1 MKAPR
6 LMHLGIWATLIAFCT
21 STVQAATV
29 DLATSPMVSGLS
41 KVVAPNIYFILDDS
55 GSMAWDYLPDEANNN
70 NTKLCFDNFG
80 YNKLAYNPAVI
91 YQAPKTSTGS
101 AYADS
106 VYTAAYKDGFK
117 TSSGT
122 TNLSSTTTK
131 TSTSTGT
138 KTLDA
143 QSYTTTNGS
152 KTVIIN
158 HANHGFATNDD
169 VSFPDFSNKIGGSKL
184 DLGGGPYNI
193 TVTDAN
199 HYTISVGGRTN
210 ASKSETTNSGVSP
223 QRVSY
228 TITVTTTV
236 PNTTYSVYT
245 ASPASPPSTCLADSA
260 YTLAYPNTATEKTN
274 YANWYTYYRT
284 RILMAKTAT
293 SLAFATVNDKFR
305 VGYSTISETG
315 VSAASTKFLKF
326 SKFDATQKSNWYSK
340 LFSVT
345 PTGSTPLRGA
355 LTKAGRIYAGK
366 LLTGNDDPIQYS
378 CQQNFTILTTDGYW
392 NTGSETDAYTS
403 AREDGVTD
411 VGDVD
416 GVTGTE
422 RPMLDSTKAPDT
434 LADIAMY
441 YYNTDLRT
449 TSTPGGL
456 IDDGVTRL
464 DVSKNNVNA
473 TTTDPAKWQHMT
485 TFTIGLGV
493 SGVLAY
499 DKDYLIPGHSAD
511 YTALIQGTKNWP
523 DPLTNPLSTS
533 TSVSA
538 RIDDLWHAAVNGRGK
553 YLSAQDPQNLIT
565 SLQETLAKISA
576 ANGSAASAATSN
588 LEPVAGD
595 NFAYTAQYTTA
606 EWYGDVQK
614 KSVDVSTGA
623 VSEASAWSARDL
635 LDATVSAASDTRTIY
650 TFSSSASNK
659 LRTFTSANLG
669 TEISRGYFKSSSSN
683 PGGKLTQYDTWTST
697 QQAAATDAVLI
708 NYLRG
713 QTAQEDT
720 NLFRDRSHVL
730 GDIVNAAPVYVQ
742 KAPFKYAD
750 SGYSSFASN
759 QKTRGGTVYVGAN
772 DGMLHAFNTDTG
784 AERWAYIPSAVIPN
798 LYKLADTTYA
808 NNHQFYVDG
817 SLTVGDIYDGSQWR
831 TILVGGLGDGG
842 KAYFALDIT
851 DPAAPKALWEF
862 STTED
867 SDLGY
872 SYGNPIVTKRA
883 SDGKWVTLFASG
895 YNNTTGD
902 AKGRLYVLDALT
914 GAKLS
919 EIITSPTNTDAN
931 QSGIGKVTNYV
942 LDTLVDNSTQYV
954 YGGDLGGTLWR
965 FDINAQTSQKLG
977 STAATAGNNPIT
989 AKPEVA
995 RVKDNSGNYYR
1006 VVFFG
1011 TGRYLG
1017 FNDLSASSTSATVP
1031 QLIFA
1036 VKDTGTDLGIL
1047 TTAGATLVPQTLATN
1062 VSPRTIPNPQ
1072 PVDWYSKNGW
1082 YVALPAG
1089 ERVNIDLKLQLGTLV
1104 ALSSIPVDDYCSV
1117 SGTSYL
1123 YALDYLTGT
1132 AITAQNG
1139 KYVGFEISAA
1149 LGTGLSLVRLANGK
1163 LVAII
1168 TKANATIEPT
1178 AVPAAPAGG
1187 TGVRRVGWREIY

>member
-1 MKAPR
+1 MKSTR
-6 LMHLGIWATLIAFCT
+6 LMRISLWATLIAFFT
-21 STVQAATV
+21 STVPAATV
-29 DLATSPMVSGLS
+29 DLATTPMVSGLS

-55 GSMAWDYLPDEANNN
+55 GSMAWDYLPDSVGVDSAKN
-70 NTKLCFDNFG
+70 CYDNYG
-80 YNKLAYNPAVI
+80 YNKLAYNPNVV
-91 YQAPKTSTGS
+91 YQAPKTSTGTS
-101 AYADS
+101 YADS
-106 VYTAAYKDGFK
+106 SYTGAYIDGFK

-122 TNLSSTTTK
+122 TNLSLGTTK

-143 QSYTTTNGS
+143 LSYTTTNGS
-152 KTVIIN
+152 NTVIIN
-158 HANHGFATNDD
+158 HTNHGFATNDD
-169 VSFPDFSNKIGGSKL
+169 VSFPNFKNKIGGGKL
-184 DLGGGPYNI
+184 DLSNGPYNI
-193 TVTDAN
+193 TVIDAN
-199 HYTISVGGRTN
+199 HYSVPVGGKSK
-210 ASKSETTNSGVSP
+210 ASTTETTNSGATGQTVT
-223 QRVSY
+223 Y
-228 TITVTTTV
+228 TITITTTI
-236 PNTTYSVYT
+236 PTTTYSVYT
-245 ASPASPPSTCLADSA
+245 ANPTSPPSTCQADSA
-260 YTLAYPNTATEKTN
+260 YTLAYPTTTTEKTN

-293 SLAFATVNDKFR
+293 TLAFAGVSEKFR
-305 VGYSTISETG
+305 VGFSTITETG
-315 VSAASTKFLKF
+315 VSATSTKFLKF
-326 SKFDATQKSNWYSK
+326 GKFDTTQKSTWYNK
-340 LFSVT
+340 LTAIAPS
-345 PTGSTPLRGA
+345 GSTPLRGA
-355 LTKAGRIYAGK
+355 LAKAGRLYGGK

-378 CQQNFTILTTDGYW
+378 CQQNYTILTTDGYW
-392 NTGSETDAYTS
+392 NTGLETDTYGPDS
-403 AREDGVTD
+403 LDGIND
-411 VGDVD
+411 IPDVD
-416 GVTGTE
+416 GVAGTA
-422 RPMLDSTKAPDT
+422 RPMLDSIKAPST

-441 YYNTDLRT
+441 YYDTDLRT

-456 IDDGVTRL
+456 LDDGVTRL

-473 TTTDPAKWQHMT
+473 TTADPAKWQHMT
-485 TFTIGLGV
+485 TFTVGLGV
-493 SGVLAY
+493 NGVLTY
-499 DKDYLIPGHSAD
+499 DKDYLVPGKSAD
-511 YTALIQGTKNWP
+511 YTALINGTKNWP

-533 TSVSA
+533 NTVTA

-565 SLQETLAKISA
+565 SLQSTLATISA

-595 NFAYTAQYTTA
+595 NYAYTAAYTTA
-606 EWYGDVQK
+606 EWYGDVLK

-623 VSEASAWSARDL
+623 VSDATAWSARDQ
-635 LDATVSAASDTRTIY
+635 LDTTVAAATDTRTIY
-650 TFSSSASNK
+650 TFSSSGTNK
-659 LRTFTSANLG
+659 LRTFTSANLA
-669 TEISRGYFKSSSSN
+669 TEIGKNYFKSSSSN
-683 PGGKLTQYDTWTST
+683 PGGPLTQYSAWTST
-697 QQAAATDAVLI
+697 QQATATDATLI

-713 QTAQEDT
+713 QTAQET
-720 NLFRDRSHVL
+720 TGLFRDRSHVL
-730 GDIVNAAPVYVQ
+730 GDIVNSAPIYVQ

-750 SGYSSFASN
+750 SGYTAFATT

-772 DGMLHAFNTDTG
+772 DGMLHAINTDTG
-784 AERWAYIPSAVIPN
+784 AERWAYVPSAVIPN
-798 LYKLADTTYA
+798 LYKLADSAYA

-817 SLTVGDIYDGSQWR
+817 PLTVGDIYDGTQWR

-851 DPAAPKALWEF
+851 DPTAPKALWEF
-862 STTED
+862 SNAED

-872 SYGNPIVTKRA
+872 TYGNPIVTKRA

-954 YGGDLGGTLWR
+954 YGGDLGGSLWR
-965 FDINAQTSQKLG
+965 FDLSAQTSQKLG
-977 STAATAGNNPIT
+977 STSATAGNNPIT

-995 RVKDNSGNYYR
+995 RIKDSAGNYYR

-1017 FNDLSASSTSATVP
+1017 FNDLSSSSTSATVP
-1031 QLIFA
+1031 QMILA
-1036 VKDTGTDLGIL
+1036 VKDTGADLGIL
-1047 TTAGATLVPQTLATN
+1047 TTAAANLVPQTLATN

-1082 YVALPAG
+1082 YVTLPAG
-1089 ERVNIDLKLQLGTLV
+1089 ERINIDLKLQLGTLV

-1123 YALDYLTGT
+1123 YAFDYLSGT

-1139 KYVGFEISAA
+1139 KYVGFEISSA
-1149 LGTGLSLVRLANGK
+1149 LGTGLTLVRLANGK
-1163 LVAII
+1163 LVAIV
-1168 TKANATIEPT
+1168 TKANATIEPDS
-1178 AVPAAPAGG
+1178 VPAAPAGG